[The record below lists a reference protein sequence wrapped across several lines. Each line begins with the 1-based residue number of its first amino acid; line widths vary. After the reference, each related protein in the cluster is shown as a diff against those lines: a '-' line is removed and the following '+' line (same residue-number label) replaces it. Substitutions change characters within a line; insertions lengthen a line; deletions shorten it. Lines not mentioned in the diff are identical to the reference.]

1 MTASG
6 KPELPL
12 DALAEGVRLS
22 LANARD
28 LLEAAR
34 GSVAVDQDRAAAVLL
49 YQAAEEVGK
58 AKLLEDARTSGRPP
72 SVKQL
77 ANHAAKF
84 ELARTVIPA
93 ECLDLR
99 PGAFQRGAFQAD
111 AFDVGDVVEWS
122 TRGEGL
128 YVDWDPGSGRWRPPL
143 RPDPATVAGSI
154 ECLADLVDKWLAK
167 LGA

>member
-1 MTASG
+1 MSG
-6 KPELPL
+6 LAAQIPP
-12 DALAEGVRLS
+12 DALRDGVLLS
-22 LANARD
+22 LENARD
-28 LLEAAR
+28 LLRAAR
-34 GSVAVDQDRAAAVLL
+34 AVLEVDQGRAAAVLL

-58 AKLLEDARTSGRPP
+58 AKLLEDARTGGRPP

-93 ECLDLR
+93 ECLELR
-99 PGAFQRGAFQAD
+99 PGAFQRDAFQAD

-143 RPDPATVAGSI
+143 RPDPATVAASI
-154 ECLADLVDKWLAK
+154 ECLADVVEKWLAQ
-167 LGA
+167 LPA